1 MVVRNKAK
9 AKTVE
14 LTFNHEDNVNSIT
27 PEIIELERI
36 FVWLVNNVVP
46 PPYRQA
52 MAKRQYVITTGYNDN
67 RRKAKVGAYFAKDSW
82 KILSDGTPVH
92 AIHMFGNAFALDTIQ
107 LVTLL
112 AHETV
117 HAANH
122 ANGIQDCTKDRHTK
136 PFQSLAVEMLMTC
149 TQTDKAHGFNNTQPT
164 AELEALII
172 GELQVNTEVFRKA
185 AEALPPIEAKPKEKT
200 RIGWTCGC
208 TTGQFNVKTV
218 VDITCNSCGNK
229 FVAIE
234 TE

>member
-1 MVVRNKAK
+1 MVVKNKAK
-9 AKTVE
+9 SKAVE

-46 PPYRQA
+46 EPYRQA
-52 MAKRQYVITTGYNDN
+52 MAARQYVITTGYNDN
-67 RRKAKVGAYFAKDSW
+67 RRKAKVGAYFKRDAW
-82 KILSDGTPVH
+82 KILEDGTPVH

-112 AHETV
+112 THEIV

-122 ANGIQDCTKDRHTK
+122 ANGIDDCTKDRHTK
-136 PFQSLAVEMLMTC
+136 YYQGLAIQMLMTC

-185 AEALPPIEAKPKEKT
+185 AESLPPIKPRQKK
-200 RIGWTCGC
+200 RR
-208 TTGQFNVKTV
+208 
-218 VDITCNSCGNK
+218 
-229 FVAIE
+229 A
-234 TE
+234 

>member
-52 MAKRQYVITTGYNDN
+52 MAERQYVITTGYNDN

-136 PFQSLAVEMLMTC
+136 PIMYTCFFLYQENPTLLAQVQEGTLPKRTSFEMGC
-149 TQTDKAHGFNNTQPT
+149 YYEEDSEDESEKFERSENNLLN
-164 AELEALII
+164 E
-172 GELQVNTEVFRKA
+172 
-185 AEALPPIEAKPKEKT
+185 
-200 RIGWTCGC
+200 
-208 TTGQFNVKTV
+208 
-218 VDITCNSCGNK
+218 
-229 FVAIE
+229 
-234 TE
+234 